1 MHAFTGRASAI
12 AAAVGTMLMLQACGG
27 DSGPDTGSRTDVVQG
42 IALHGVVAVGAPLV
56 GASVAMQCAAGTPAA
71 VTTGADGAWSIPA
84 STSLVLP
91 CAIEASGGRVGG
103 TTGPE
108 NGERLHAL
116 ALAPG
121 VANVTTLS
129 SLQTAVMA
137 GQSPVAW
144 YARIKADPAALRTI
158 DTKAPANATGQLA
171 SLLPASVTLPA
182 GFDPVATAFAART
195 DNAIDQLLV
204 KLGAAIGENNSSF
217 AEALALAAAKLPVIE
232 ATPATLTLARI
243 GGFGGDL
250 VDGKLADTHEIPAYD
265 PVTKRLFVVNGSGTG
280 TVEVWNIA
288 DPRNPVQVG
297 TLRTESFGA
306 GLGGVN
312 SVTVHNGVAALAIQ
326 ANPKT
331 GNGIVAFVNTADLA
345 TLSQVTVGALPDM
358 LTFTPDGRYVVVA
371 NEGEPNSY
379 GLTDS
384 VDPEGSVSIIDVSD
398 VRKPVE
404 RKAVFTAFN
413 DQVDALRAS
422 GVRIYGPGASVAQDL
437 EPEYVTVSADSKTA
451 YVTLQENNAIAV
463 VDIAGAKVNAIR
475 PLGYKDHSLAG
486 YGMDVSNE
494 DGGVNTNSGT
504 PRVSIAPV
512 PVKGMYLPDG
522 IANYTVG
529 GITYLVTAN
538 EGDARADWPG
548 FNEETRVR
556 DYCGSAGLDPAR
568 FSGDLANLTKDSNL
582 GRLRITT
589 TPNGGSTGKNA
600 AGQCTDLYAFGGRS
614 FSIWNAQTGERVY
627 DSGDAFETITAQL
640 AGKPGYDF
648 PFNTGH
654 DEADA
659 LDARSPNKG
668 PEPESVVVQR
678 FGKKTFA
685 FVGLE
690 RVGGVMVYDVTNAAA
705 PQYVTYVNTRASA
718 GTVVKNANGDN
729 GIVNGGDRGP
739 EGLVVIPAA
748 KSPNGKPMLVVANEI
763 SGTTSLFEIGLQ

>member
-1 MHAFTGRASAI
+1 MQAYKGRGTVI
-12 AAAVGTMLMLQACGG
+12 AVAVATMVMLQACGG
-27 DSGPDTGSRTDVVQG
+27 ADDGDAIQLQG
-42 IALHGVVAVGAPLV
+42 VAAIGAPLV
-56 GASVAMQCAAGTPAA
+56 GARVAVQCAAGSQDGIS
-71 VTTGADGAWSIPA
+71 TGSDGAWAVTPSKDLA
-84 STSLVLP
+84 LP
-91 CAIEASGGRVGG
+91 CAIEVSGGRIGSAAG
-103 TTGPE
+103 AE
-108 NGERLHAL
+108 NTQRLHAL
-116 ALAPG
+116 AVSEG

-129 SLQTAVMA
+129 SLQTAVLA
-137 GQSPVAW
+137 GQNPSTW
-144 YARIKADPAALRTI
+144 FARMKADPAALRAI
-158 DTKAPANATGQLA
+158 GKEAPAAATAQLA
-171 SLLPASVTLPA
+171 TLLPASVALPS
-182 GFDPVATAFAART
+182 GFDPVATAFTATAG
-195 DNAIDQLLV
+195 NAIDGLLV
-204 KLGAAIGENNSSF
+204 KLGTAVSDNNSSF
-217 AEALALAAAKLPVIE
+217 ADALGQAAARLPVIDP
-232 ATPATLTLARI
+232 TPASLSLAKI
-243 GGFGGDL
+243 AGFGGDL

-265 PVTKRLFVVNGSGTG
+265 PLSKRLFVVNGSGTG

-306 GLGGVN
+306 NLASVN
-312 SVTVHNGVAALAIQ
+312 SVTVSNGVVALAIQ

-331 GNGIVAFVNTADLA
+331 ANGTVAFVSAADLS
-345 TLSQVTVGALPDM
+345 TLSSVGVGALPDM

-379 GLTDS
+379 GQADS
-384 VDPEGSVSIIDVSD
+384 ADPEGSVSIIDVSD

-404 RKAVFTAFN
+404 RRAGFGAFN
-413 DQVDALRAS
+413 SQADALRAS
-422 GVRIYGPGASVAQDL
+422 GVRIYGPGATVAQDL

-463 VDIAGAKVNAIR
+463 VDIAAANVSAVR

-486 YGMDVSNE
+486 MGMDVSNE

-504 PRVSIAPV
+504 PLVKIAPV

-522 IANYTVG
+522 IANYAVG
-529 GITYLVTAN
+529 GVTYLVTAN

-556 DYCGSAGLDPAR
+556 DYCGTAGLDPTR
-568 FSGDLANLTKDSNL
+568 FSGDLANLTRDSNL

-589 TPNGGSTGKNA
+589 TPNGNNSGNNTGKNA
-600 AGQCTDLYAFGGRS
+600 AGQCTELYAFGGRS
-614 FSIWNAQTGERVY
+614 FSIWNAATGARVY
-627 DSGDAFETITAQL
+627 DSGDGFETITAQL
-640 AGKPGYDF
+640 AGTPGYDF

-690 RVGGVMVYDVTNAAA
+690 RVGGVMVYDVTTPAAA
-705 PQYVTYVNTRASA
+705 RYVTYINTRAGS

-739 EGLVVIPAA
+739 EGLVVIPAS
-748 KSPNGKPMLVVANEI
+748 KSPNGKPMLVVSNEI
-763 SGTTSLFEIGLQ
+763 SGTTALFEIVLN

>member
-1 MHAFTGRASAI
+1 MQAYKGRGNVI
-12 AAAVGTMLMLQACGG
+12 AMAVATMVMLQACGG
-27 DSGPDTGSRTDVVQG
+27 SDGEPG
-42 IALHGVVAVGAPLV
+42 IELHGVAAIGAPLV
-56 GASVAMQCAAGTPAA
+56 GASVTMQCAAGTPAT
-71 VTTGADGAWSIPA
+71 VTTGADGAWLVPESQQ
-84 STSLVLP
+84 LVLP
-91 CAIEASGGRVGG
+91 CAIEVSGGKVGSSSG
-103 TTGPE
+103 AE
-108 NGERLHAL
+108 NTQRLHAV
-116 ALAPG
+116 AVAPG

-129 SLQTAVMA
+129 SLQ
-137 GQSPVAW
+137 
-144 YARIKADPAALRTI
+144 AAI
-158 DTKAPANATGQLA
+158 MTGQNPSAWFARVKSDPSILKTVDSKTAAAATSQLA
-171 SLLPASVTLPA
+171 TLLPASVALPT
-182 GFDPVATAFAART
+182 GFDPVGTAFTAT
-195 DNAIDQLLV
+195 SGNAIDALLV
-204 KLGAAIGENNSSF
+204 KLGSAIGENNSTL
-217 AEALALAAAKLPVIE
+217 ADALAQGAAKLPVIDP
-232 ATPATLTLARI
+232 TPATLTLAKI
-243 GGFGGDL
+243 AGFGGDV
-250 VDGKLADTHEIPAYD
+250 VDGKLVDTHEIPAYD
-265 PVTKRLFVVNGSGTG
+265 PLSKRLFVVNGSGTG

-297 TLRTESFGA
+297 ALRTESFGA
-306 GLGGVN
+306 NLASVN
-312 SVTVHNGVAALAIQ
+312 SVSVSNGVVALAIQ

-331 GNGIVAFVNTADLA
+331 ANGSVAFVNAADLS
-345 TLSQVTVGALPDM
+345 TLSTIGVGALPDM

-379 GLTDS
+379 GLPDS
-384 VDPEGSVSIIDVSD
+384 VDPEGSVSIIDVSN
-398 VRKPVE
+398 VRIPVE
-404 RKAVFTAFN
+404 RRATFTAFN
-413 DQVDALRAS
+413 GQADALRAS
-422 GVRIYGPGASVAQDL
+422 GVRIYGPGATVAQDL

-463 VDIAGAKVNAIR
+463 VDIAGATVNAVR

-486 YGMDVSNE
+486 MGMDVSNE

-504 PRVSIAPV
+504 PLVKIAPV

-529 GITYLVTAN
+529 GTTYLVTAN

-556 DYCGSAGLDPAR
+556 DYCGTAGLDPTR

-589 TPNGGSTGKNA
+589 TPNGGNTGNNTGKNA
-600 AGQCTDLYAFGGRS
+600 AGQCTELYAFGGRS
-614 FSIWNAQTGERVY
+614 FSIWNAATGARVY
-627 DSGDAFETITAQL
+627 DSGDGFETITAQL
-640 AGKPGYDF
+640 AGTPGYDF

-690 RVGGVMVYDVTNAAA
+690 RVGGVMVYDVTDPAASK
-705 PQYVTYVNTRASA
+705 YVTYINTRAST
-718 GTVVKNANGDN
+718 GTVVKNTNGDN

-739 EGLVVIPAA
+739 EGLVVLPAA
-748 KSPNGKPMLVVANEI
+748 KSPNGKPMLIVANEI
-763 SGTTSLFEIGLQ
+763 SGTTALFEITLR